1 MTSPSL
7 VPTASGRWRYAA
19 TAVFMQI
26 LLGVIYSWSIFRGR
40 LAQLHGWSK
49 TETIAPYRY
58 SLLAFAAGMILG
70 GMWQDRR
77 GPRVV
82 ASFGGLLLGTGCLL
96 ASQIGDSVQGLVL
109 AYGILGGFGVGFAYV
124 TPIATCIKWF
134 PDKRGMIVGL
144 AVMGF
149 GMGPLVFGPLLQ
161 LLIGADPARLHE
173 TIPRTFLILAAI
185 FYAGVIG
192 AAQFFCVPP

>member
-1 MTSPSL
+1 MASPVLDPS
-7 VPTASGRWRYAA
+7 ASGRWRYAA

-26 LLGVIYSWSIFRGR
+26 LLGVICSWSIFRGP

-49 TETIAPYRY
+49 AETIAPYRY

-96 ASQIGDSVQGLVL
+96 ASQIGDTVPGLV
-109 AYGILGGFGVGFAYV
+109 
-124 TPIATCIKWF
+124 IA
-134 PDKRGMIVGL
+134 
-144 AVMGF
+144 
-149 GMGPLVFGPLLQ
+149 
-161 LLIGADPARLHE
+161 
-173 TIPRTFLILAAI
+173 
-185 FYAGVIG
+185 
-192 AAQFFCVPP
+192 